1 MIHWRFKKIIFVDR
15 RKMRIY
21 RKGLIWVQLMA
32 VFFVGFLGVSEALA
46 AGDTPVKK
54 GDVVRLHYTG
64 TLEDGSVFDTSKTR
78 NEPLKFTAGSGQ
90 VIPGFDH
97 AVMGMKKG
105 EEKKFTI
112 QPADAYGER
121 KPEFTKIVPRKNLP
135 QNHTPEKGM
144 KLVMGGPN
152 GQQIPATITEV
163 TDENVTLDLNH
174 PLAGKTLTFDIE
186 IVEISH

>member
-1 MIHWRFKKIIFVDR
+1 
-15 RKMRIY
+15 MRIY
-21 RKGLIWVQLMA
+21 GKGLIWVQMMA
-32 VFFVGFLGVSEALA
+32 MLCVGFMGVSEALA
-46 AGDTPVKK
+46 AGDTAVKK
-54 GDVVRLHYTG
+54 GDTVSLHYTG

-105 EEKKFTI
+105 EEKKFTLK
-112 QPADAYGER
+112 PADAYGER

-135 QNHTPEKGM
+135 QNHKPEKGM
-144 KLVMGGPN
+144 KLVMGAPN
-152 GQQIPATITEV
+152 GRQIPATITEV

-174 PLAGKTLTFDIE
+174 PLAGKALTFDIQ

>member
-1 MIHWRFKKIIFVDR
+1 
-15 RKMRIY
+15 MRIY
-21 RKGLIWVQLMA
+21 GKRLIWVQVMA
-32 VFFVGFLGVSEALA
+32 VFFVACLGVSGALA
-46 AGDTPVKK
+46 AGGAAVKK
-54 GDVVRLHYTG
+54 GDTVSLHYTG

-78 NEPLKFTAGSGQ
+78 NQPLKFTAGSGQ

-105 EEKKFTI
+105 EEKKFTL

-135 QNHTPEKGM
+135 QNHKPEKGM
-144 KLVMGGPN
+144 KLVMGTPN

-174 PLAGKTLTFDIE
+174 PLAGKALTFDIK
-186 IVEISH
+186 IVEIAH

>member
-1 MIHWRFKKIIFVDR
+1 
-15 RKMRIY
+15 MRIY
-21 RKGLIWVQLMA
+21 GKRWVWIQMMA

-46 AGDTPVKK
+46 ADDTAVKK
-54 GDVVRLHYTG
+54 GDVVSLHYTG

-105 EEKKFTI
+105 EEKKFTL

-121 KPEFTKIVPRKNLP
+121 KPDFTKIVPRKHLP
-135 QNHTPEKGM
+135 QNHQPKPGM
-144 KLVMGGPN
+144 KLVMGGPD
-152 GQQIPATITEV
+152 GRQIPATITQV

-174 PLAGKTLTFDIE
+174 PLAGEALTFDIKV
-186 IVEISH
+186 VEISH